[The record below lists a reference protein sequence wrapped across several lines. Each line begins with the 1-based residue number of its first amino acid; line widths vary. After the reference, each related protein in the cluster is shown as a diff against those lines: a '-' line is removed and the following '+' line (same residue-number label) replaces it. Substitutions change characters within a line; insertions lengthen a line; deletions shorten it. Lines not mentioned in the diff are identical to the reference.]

1 LVGVVRIDLEGG
13 VIDRIET
20 LITKEGD
27 INYVT
32 VMIALVCISTLFM
45 FAYYRRNYNPK
56 SLLLSCGTLFVT
68 IGGSLLVYFMDWE
81 RLY

>member
-1 LVGVVRIDLEGG
+1 
-13 VIDRIET
+13 
-20 LITKEGD
+20 
-27 INYVT
+27 
-32 VMIALVCISTLFM
+32 MIALVCISTLFM